1 MNMDNIEIINA
12 TPENIQGIMIVER
25 LSFTIPWSQDSI
37 TREITKNDF
46 AYYICA
52 KIGEQI
58 VGYAGMWIIC
68 TEGHITNI
76 AVLPEFR
83 QTGVGARL
91 LNKLIEI
98 AQKNGVSSI
107 TLEVRKSN
115 FVAQRL
121 YRRFGFKE
129 SGFRKAY
136 YSDNGEDAIIMW
148 KDDVLPDNF

>member
-1 MNMDNIEIINA
+1 MDNIEIVNA
-12 TPENIQGIMIVER
+12 TPESIQEIMTIEK
-25 LSFTIPWSQDSI
+25 LSFTIPWSQNSI

-46 AYYICA
+46 ANYICA
-52 KIGEQI
+52 KIGDQI

-68 TEGHITNI
+68 KEGHITNI
-76 AVLPEFR
+76 AVHPEFR
-83 QTGVGARL
+83 RVGVGARL
-91 LNKLIEI
+91 INGLIEI

-129 SGFRKAY
+129 SGSRKAY